1 MTNPLIDS
9 LVAVVAERPEDLPLR
24 VHLAELLIVD
34 GRGPEAVPHLG
45 AVLAAD
51 PANEHAAALMRRVL
65 GMPSQPASTGGAL
78 STGAG
83 GTDPGPSLGAT
94 PALPRESPHGAPPAP
109 SAPVGPADPADPA
122 DPGSSRFAPASSD
135 GAHSEAPAPSG
146 GASTADPVPSD
157 GARSEA
163 LAPSGGASTADPVP
177 SDGAHSGAPASSGGV
192 PTADPVRSDG
202 APSGASASSGGVPTA
217 DPVRSDGAPSGAPAP
232 SEGGHD
238 PVPEEGPTAPQGA
251 AHSPAGPAPG
261 GPAPV
266 DSAPTGTED
275 SGQPVSGPAPEA
287 PAPQGAREEE
297 STPQG
302 AREEESTPQGAR
314 EEAPADGGR
323 PGGFDWDSA
332 EEQVGGP
339 APAFVQGREAE
350 LNEGTDPGGEDMW
363 DVEASTLTL
372 ADVGGMQAV
381 KDRLN
386 MAFLAPLRNPEMRR
400 LYGKSLKGG
409 LMLYGPP
416 GCGKTYI
423 ARALAGEMGASF
435 VSITLTD
442 ILDQFIGNSEANL
455 HSLFETARAHAPVV
469 LFLDEIDAI
478 GQKRSQAS
486 SSGWR
491 GVTNQLLT
499 EMDGIDSGNE
509 GVFILA
515 ATNVPWDVDP
525 ALRRPGRFDRS
536 VAVLPPDEPARQSI
550 LRHHLGS
557 RPVEGIDLAHLARQ
571 TNGFTGADLAH
582 LADSAVEYAMMDSM
596 RTGTVRMV
604 TMKDFKR
611 ALRQVRPSAG
621 PWFSTARNIV
631 AYGNRDGQYD
641 DLAAYMR
648 ANKLL

>member
-24 VHLAELLIVD
+24 AHLAELLVVD

-51 PANEHAAALMRRVL
+51 PANEHAAALMRRAL
-65 GMPSQPASTGGAL
+65 GMPGQPASTGGAP

-83 GTDPGPSLGAT
+83 GTDPGPSVSAT
-94 PALPRESPHGAPPAP
+94 PAIPRESSHGAPPAP
-109 SAPVGPADPADPA
+109 SAPVGPA

-135 GAHSEAPAPSG
+135 GAPSEAPAP
-146 GASTADPVPSD
+146 
-157 GARSEA
+157 
-163 LAPSGGASTADPVP
+163 L
-177 SDGAHSGAPASSGGV
+177 
-192 PTADPVRSDG
+192 
-202 APSGASASSGGVPTA
+202 
-217 DPVRSDGAPSGAPAP
+217 
-232 SEGGHD
+232 EGGHD

-251 AHSPAGPAPG
+251 DHYPAGSAPG

-266 DSAPTGTED
+266 DSTPTATED

-302 AREEESTPQGAR
+302 AREE
-314 EEAPADGGR
+314 APADSGR
-323 PGGFDWDSA
+323 PSRFDWDSA

-350 LNEGTDPGGEDMW
+350 LNEGADPGGEDMW

>member
-24 VHLAELLIVD
+24 VHLAELLVVD

-51 PANEHAAALMRRVL
+51 PANEHAAALMRRAL
-65 GMPSQPASTGGAL
+65 GMPGQPASTGGAP

-83 GTDPGPSLGAT
+83 GTDPGPSVSAT
-94 PALPRESPHGAPPAP
+94 PAIPRESSHGAPPAP
-109 SAPVGPADPADPA
+109 SAPVGPADPAG
-122 DPGSSRFAPASSD
+122 PGSSRFAPASSD
-135 GAHSEAPAPSG
+135 GAPSG
-146 GASTADPVPSD
+146 
-157 GARSEA
+157 A
-163 LAPSGGASTADPVP
+163 LAP
-177 SDGAHSGAPASSGGV
+177 
-192 PTADPVRSDG
+192 
-202 APSGASASSGGVPTA
+202 SGGVPTA

-232 SEGGHD
+232 SGGVPTVDPVRSDGVPSGAPASSGGASTADPVRSDGAPSEAPAPSEGGHD

-251 AHSPAGPAPG
+251 DHSPAGSAPG

-266 DSAPTGTED
+266 DSAPTATGD
-275 SGQPVSGPAPEA
+275 SGEPAPEA
-287 PAPQGAREEE
+287 PAPQAAREEE
-297 STPQG
+297 STPQ
-302 AREEESTPQGAR
+302 SAR

-339 APAFVQGREAE
+339 APAFVQGRETE
-350 LNEGTDPGGEDMW
+350 LNDGADPGGEDMW

-648 ANKLL
+648 GNKLL

>member
-24 VHLAELLIVD
+24 AHLAELLVVD

-51 PANEHAAALMRRVL
+51 PANEHAAALMRRAL
-65 GMPSQPASTGGAL
+65 GMPGQPASTGGAP

-83 GTDPGPSLGAT
+83 GTDPGPSVSAT
-94 PALPRESPHGAPPAP
+94 PAIPRDSSHGAPPAP
-109 SAPVGPADPADPA
+109 SAPVGPADPAG
-122 DPGSSRFAPASSD
+122 PGSSRFAPASSD
-135 GAHSEAPAPSG
+135 GAP
-146 GASTADPVPSD
+146 
-157 GARSEA
+157 SEA

-177 SDGAHSGAPASSGGV
+177 SDGAPSGAPAPSGGASTADPVPSDGAPSGAPASSGGV
-192 PTADPVRSDG
+192 PTVDPV
-202 APSGASASSGGVPTA
+202 P
-217 DPVRSDGAPSGAPAP
+217 SDGAPSGAPAP

-251 AHSPAGPAPG
+251 GHSPAGSAPG

-266 DSAPTGTED
+266 DSAPTATED

-297 STPQG
+297 TAPQD
-302 AREEESTPQGAR
+302 TR
-314 EEAPADGGR
+314 EEAPADSGR
-323 PGGFDWDSA
+323 PSRFDWDSA

>member
-24 VHLAELLIVD
+24 AHLAELLVVD

-51 PANEHAAALMRRVL
+51 PANEHAAALMRRAL
-65 GMPSQPASTGGAL
+65 GMPGQPASTGGAP

-83 GTDPGPSLGAT
+83 GTDPGPSVSAT
-94 PALPRESPHGAPPAP
+94 PAIPRESSHGAPPAP
-109 SAPVGPADPADPA
+109 SAPVGPADP
-122 DPGSSRFAPASSD
+122 GSSRFAPASSD
-135 GAHSEAPAPSG
+135 G
-146 GASTADPVPSD
+146 VP
-157 GARSEA
+157 
-163 LAPSGGASTADPVP
+163 
-177 SDGAHSGAPASSGGV
+177 SGAPASSGGV
-192 PTADPVRSDG
+192 PTVDPVPSDG
-202 APSGASASSGGVPTA
+202 APSE
-217 DPVRSDGAPSGAPAP
+217 APAP
-232 SEGGHD
+232 LEGGHD

-251 AHSPAGPAPG
+251 DHYPAGSAPG

-266 DSAPTGTED
+266 DSTPTATED

-302 AREEESTPQGAR
+302 AREE
-314 EEAPADGGR
+314 APADSGR
-323 PGGFDWDSA
+323 PSRFDWDSA

>member
-1 MTNPLIDS
+1 M
-9 LVAVVAERPEDLPLR
+9 
-24 VHLAELLIVD
+24 
-34 GRGPEAVPHLG
+34 
-45 AVLAAD
+45 
-51 PANEHAAALMRRVL
+51 
-65 GMPSQPASTGGAL
+65 
-78 STGAG
+78 
-83 GTDPGPSLGAT
+83 
-94 PALPRESPHGAPPAP
+94 
-109 SAPVGPADPADPA
+109 
-122 DPGSSRFAPASSD
+122 
-135 GAHSEAPAPSG
+135 
-146 GASTADPVPSD
+146 
-157 GARSEA
+157 
-163 LAPSGGASTADPVP
+163 
-177 SDGAHSGAPASSGGV
+177 

-202 APSGASASSGGVPTA
+202 APSE
-217 DPVRSDGAPSGAPAP
+217 APAP

-266 DSAPTGTED
+266 DSAPTATED
-275 SGQPVSGPAPEA
+275 SGQPAAGPAPEA
-287 PAPQGAREEE
+287 PAPQSAREEE

-302 AREEESTPQGAR
+302 AREETPV
-314 EEAPADGGR
+314 DGRR

-648 ANKLL
+648 ANKLV

>member
-65 GMPSQPASTGGAL
+65 GVPSQPASTGGAP

-83 GTDPGPSLGAT
+83 ETDPGPSV
-94 PALPRESPHGAPPAP
+94 GAPPAP
-109 SAPVGPADPADPA
+109 SAPVGPADP
-122 DPGSSRFAPASSD
+122 GSSRFAPASSAD
-135 GAHSEAPAPSG
+135 APSEAPAPSG
-146 GASTADPVPSD
+146 GAPSEAPAPSGGAPTADPVPSD
-157 GARSEA
+157 GA
-163 LAPSGGASTADPVP
+163 STAAPVP
-177 SDGAHSGAPASSGGV
+177 PDSAPNE
-192 PTADPVRSDG
+192 
-202 APSGASASSGGVPTA
+202 ASASS
-217 DPVRSDGAPSGAPAP
+217 D
-232 SEGGHD
+232 GGHD
-238 PVPEEGPTAPQGA
+238 PVPEEDPTAPQGA
-251 AHSPAGPAPG
+251 DHSPAGSAPG

-266 DSAPTGTED
+266 DSAPTATGD
-275 SGQPVSGPAPEA
+275 SGELALEAPVPQAAREEA
-287 PAPQGAREEE
+287 PAPQAAREEE

-302 AREEESTPQGAR
+302 APEG
-314 EEAPADGGR
+314 APADSGR
-323 PGGFDWDSA
+323 PSRFDWDSA

>member
-24 VHLAELLIVD
+24 AHLAELLVVD

-65 GMPSQPASTGGAL
+65 GVPSQPASTGGAP

-83 GTDPGPSLGAT
+83 ETDPGPSVGGP
-94 PALPRESPHGAPPAP
+94 PAIPRESSHGAPPAP
-109 SAPVGPADPADPA
+109 SAPVGPADPADP
-122 DPGSSRFAPASSD
+122 GSSRFAPAPSG
-135 GAHSEAPAPSG
+135 GAPSEAPAS
-146 GASTADPVPSD
+146 SD
-157 GARSEA
+157 G
-163 LAPSGGASTADPVP
+163 VP
-177 SDGAHSGAPASSGGV
+177 SGAPASSGGV
-192 PTADPVRSDG
+192 PTVDPV
-202 APSGASASSGGVPTA
+202 P
-217 DPVRSDGAPSGAPAP
+217 SDGAPSGAPAP
-232 SEGGHD
+232 SDGGHD

-251 AHSPAGPAPG
+251 DHSPAGSAPG

-266 DSAPTGTED
+266 DSAPTATGD
-275 SGQPVSGPAPEA
+275 SGELALEAPVPQAAREEA
-287 PAPQGAREEE
+287 PAPQAAREEAPVPQAAREEE

-302 AREEESTPQGAR
+302 APEG
-314 EEAPADGGR
+314 APADGGR

-648 ANKLL
+648 GNKLL

>member
-24 VHLAELLIVD
+24 AHLAELLVVD

-135 GAHSEAPAPSG
+135 GA
-146 GASTADPVPSD
+146 
-157 GARSEA
+157 R
-163 LAPSGGASTADPVP
+163 
-177 SDGAHSGAPASSGGV
+177 SGAPA
-192 PTADPVRSDG
+192 P
-202 APSGASASSGGVPTA
+202 SGGVPTA

-302 AREEESTPQGAR
+302 AREE
-314 EEAPADGGR
+314 APVDGRR

-350 LNEGTDPGGEDMW
+350 LNEGADPGGEDMW

-499 EMDGIDSGNE
+499 EMDDIDSGNE

>member
-24 VHLAELLIVD
+24 AHLAELLVVD

-51 PANEHAAALMRRVL
+51 PANEHAAALMRRAL
-65 GMPSQPASTGGAL
+65 GMPGQPASTGGAP

-83 GTDPGPSLGAT
+83 GTDPGPSVSAT
-94 PALPRESPHGAPPAP
+94 PAIPRESSHGVPPAP
-109 SAPVGPADPADPA
+109 SAPVGPADPAG
-122 DPGSSRFAPASSD
+122 PGSSRFAPASSD
-135 GAHSEAPAPSG
+135 GAP
-146 GASTADPVPSD
+146 
-157 GARSEA
+157 
-163 LAPSGGASTADPVP
+163 
-177 SDGAHSGAPASSGGV
+177 SGAPASSGGV

-202 APSGASASSGGVPTA
+202 V
-217 DPVRSDGAPSGAPAP
+217 PSGAPAP
-232 SEGGHD
+232 SEGGHG

-251 AHSPAGPAPG
+251 GHSPAGSAPG

-266 DSAPTGTED
+266 DSTPTATED

-287 PAPQGAREEE
+287 PA
-297 STPQG
+297 PQG

-350 LNEGTDPGGEDMW
+350 LNEGADPGGEDMW

>member
-1 MTNPLIDS
+1 
-9 LVAVVAERPEDLPLR
+9 
-24 VHLAELLIVD
+24 
-34 GRGPEAVPHLG
+34 
-45 AVLAAD
+45 
-51 PANEHAAALMRRVL
+51 
-65 GMPSQPASTGGAL
+65 
-78 STGAG
+78 
-83 GTDPGPSLGAT
+83 
-94 PALPRESPHGAPPAP
+94 
-109 SAPVGPADPADPA
+109 
-122 DPGSSRFAPASSD
+122 
-135 GAHSEAPAPSG
+135 
-146 GASTADPVPSD
+146 
-157 GARSEA
+157 
-163 LAPSGGASTADPVP
+163 
-177 SDGAHSGAPASSGGV
+177 
-192 PTADPVRSDG
+192 
-202 APSGASASSGGVPTA
+202 
-217 DPVRSDGAPSGAPAP
+217 
-232 SEGGHD
+232 
-238 PVPEEGPTAPQGA
+238 
-251 AHSPAGPAPG
+251 
-261 GPAPV
+261 
-266 DSAPTGTED
+266 
-275 SGQPVSGPAPEA
+275 
-287 PAPQGAREEE
+287 
-297 STPQG
+297 

-314 EEAPADGGR
+314 EEAPVDGRR

-350 LNEGTDPGGEDMW
+350 LNEGADPGGEDMW

>member
-65 GMPSQPASTGGAL
+65 GVPSQPASTGGAP

-83 GTDPGPSLGAT
+83 ETDPGPSVGAP
-94 PALPRESPHGAPPAP
+94 PAIPRESSHGAPPAP
-109 SAPVGPADPADPA
+109 SAPVGPADPADP
-122 DPGSSRFAPASSD
+122 GSSRFAPASSG
-135 GAHSEAPAPSG
+135 GAPSEAPAPS
-146 GASTADPVPSD
+146 D
-157 GARSEA
+157 GA
-163 LAPSGGASTADPVP
+163 
-177 SDGAHSGAPASSGGV
+177 
-192 PTADPVRSDG
+192 PTADP
-202 APSGASASSGGVPTA
+202 AP
-217 DPVRSDGAPSGAPAP
+217 SDGAPSGAPASSGGAPTAAPAPSDDAPNAAPAP
-232 SEGGHD
+232 SEGGHG
-238 PVPEEGPTAPQGA
+238 PVPEEGQTAPQGA
-251 AHSPAGPAPG
+251 DHSPAGSAPG
-261 GPAPV
+261 GPAPG
-266 DSAPTGTED
+266 DSAPTATGD
-275 SGQPVSGPAPEA
+275 SGELALEA

-302 AREEESTPQGAR
+302 AP

-339 APAFVQGREAE
+339 APAFVQGRETE
-350 LNEGTDPGGEDMW
+350 LNDGADPGGEDMW

>member
-24 VHLAELLIVD
+24 AHLAELLVVD

-51 PANEHAAALMRRVL
+51 PANEHAAALMRRAL
-65 GMPSQPASTGGAL
+65 GMPSEPASTGGVP

-83 GTDPGPSLGAT
+83 GTDPGPSVSAT
-94 PALPRESPHGAPPAP
+94 PAIPRESSHGAPPAP
-109 SAPVGPADPADPA
+109 SAPVGPADPAG
-122 DPGSSRFAPASSD
+122 PGSSRFAPASSD
-135 GAHSEAPAPSG
+135 GAPNGAPASSG
-146 GASTADPVPSD
+146 GVP
-157 GARSEA
+157 
-163 LAPSGGASTADPVP
+163 TADPVP
-177 SDGAHSGAPASSGGV
+177 SDGAHSGAPA
-192 PTADPVRSDG
+192 
-202 APSGASASSGGVPTA
+202 
-217 DPVRSDGAPSGAPAP
+217 P
-232 SEGGHD
+232 SEGGHG

-251 AHSPAGPAPG
+251 GHSPAGSAPG

-266 DSAPTGTED
+266 DSTPTATED

-350 LNEGTDPGGEDMW
+350 LNEGADPGGEDMW

>member
-9 LVAVVAERPEDLPLR
+9 LVAVVAQRPEDLPLR
-24 VHLAELLIVD
+24 VHLAELLVAD
-34 GRGPEAVPHLG
+34 GRCPEAVPHLG

-51 PANEHAAALMRRVL
+51 PANEHAAALMRRAL
-65 GMPSQPASTGGAL
+65 GVPSQPTSTGGAP
-78 STGAG
+78 STGTG
-83 GTDPGPSLGAT
+83 ETDPGPTVGAM
-94 PALPRESPHGAPPAP
+94 PALPRESSDGAPPMP
-109 SAPVGPADPADPA
+109 SAPVESA
-122 DPGSSRFAPASSD
+122 DPGSSRV
-135 GAHSEAPAPSG
+135 APAP
-146 GASTADPVPSD
+146 
-157 GARSEA
+157 
-163 LAPSGGASTADPVP
+163 
-177 SDGAHSGAPASSGGV
+177 
-192 PTADPVRSDG
+192 SDG
-202 APSGASASSGGVPTA
+202 APSQ
-217 DPVRSDGAPSGAPAP
+217 APSP
-232 SEGGHD
+232 SEGGHG
-238 PVPEEGPTAPQGA
+238 PVPEGAPTAPQGA
-251 AHSPAGPAPG
+251 GHSPVDPALDA
-261 GPAPV
+261 PAPV
-266 DSAPTGTED
+266 DGD
-275 SGQPVSGPAPEA
+275 
-287 PAPQGAREEE
+287 
-297 STPQG
+297 
-302 AREEESTPQGAR
+302 
-314 EEAPADGGR
+314 R

-339 APAFVQGREAE
+339 APAFVQGRETE
-350 LNEGTDPGGEDMW
+350 LNDGADPGGEDMW
-363 DVEASTLTL
+363 DIEASTLTL

-582 LADSAVEYAMMDSM
+582 LADSAAEYAMMDSM

>member
-65 GMPSQPASTGGAL
+65 GVPSQPASTGGAP

-83 GTDPGPSLGAT
+83 GTDPGPSV
-94 PALPRESPHGAPPAP
+94 GAPPAP
-109 SAPVGPADPADPA
+109 SAPVGPADP
-122 DPGSSRFAPASSD
+122 GSSRFAPASSD
-135 GAHSEAPAPSG
+135 AARSGDPAP
-146 GASTADPVPSD
+146 
-157 GARSEA
+157 
-163 LAPSGGASTADPVP
+163 
-177 SDGAHSGAPASSGGV
+177 
-192 PTADPVRSDG
+192 
-202 APSGASASSGGVPTA
+202 SGGVPTA
-217 DPVRSDGAPSGAPAP
+217 DPVRSDGAPSGAPASSDGVPSGAPAP
-232 SEGGHD
+232 SESGHD

-251 AHSPAGPAPG
+251 GHSPAGSAPG

-266 DSAPTGTED
+266 DSTPTATED

-287 PAPQGAREEE
+287 PA
-297 STPQG
+297 
-302 AREEESTPQGAR
+302 PQGAR

-350 LNEGTDPGGEDMW
+350 LNEGADPGGEDMW

>member
-24 VHLAELLIVD
+24 AHLAELLVVD

-51 PANEHAAALMRRVL
+51 PANEHAAALMRRAL
-65 GMPSQPASTGGAL
+65 GMPGQPASTGGAP

-83 GTDPGPSLGAT
+83 GTDPGPSVSAT
-94 PALPRESPHGAPPAP
+94 PAIPRESSHGAPPAP
-109 SAPVGPADPADPA
+109 SAPVGPA

-135 GAHSEAPAPSG
+135 GAP
-146 GASTADPVPSD
+146 
-157 GARSEA
+157 SEA

-177 SDGAHSGAPASSGGV
+177 SDGA
-192 PTADPVRSDG
+192 
-202 APSGASASSGGVPTA
+202 PSE
-217 DPVRSDGAPSGAPAP
+217 APAP
-232 SEGGHD
+232 LEGGHD

-251 AHSPAGPAPG
+251 DHYPAGSAPG

-266 DSAPTGTED
+266 DSTPTATED

-302 AREEESTPQGAR
+302 AREE
-314 EEAPADGGR
+314 APADSGR
-323 PGGFDWDSA
+323 PSRFDWDSA

>member
-24 VHLAELLIVD
+24 AHLAELLVVD

-51 PANEHAAALMRRVL
+51 PANEHAAALMRRAL
-65 GMPSQPASTGGAL
+65 GMPGQPASTGGAP

-83 GTDPGPSLGAT
+83 GTDPGPSVSAT
-94 PALPRESPHGAPPAP
+94 PAIPRESSHGAPPAP
-109 SAPVGPADPADPA
+109 SAPVGPADPAG
-122 DPGSSRFAPASSD
+122 PGSSRFAPASSD
-135 GAHSEAPAPSG
+135 GAPSEALVPSG
-146 GASTADPVPSD
+146 GAS
-157 GARSEA
+157 
-163 LAPSGGASTADPVP
+163 
-177 SDGAHSGAPASSGGV
+177 
-192 PTADPVRSDG
+192 TADPVRSDG
-202 APSGASASSGGVPTA
+202 APSGAPAPSGGVPTA
-217 DPVRSDGAPSGAPAP
+217 DPVPSDGAPSGAPAPSGGVPTADPVPSDGAPSGAPAP

-251 AHSPAGPAPG
+251 DHSPAGPAPG

-266 DSAPTGTED
+266 DSAPTATED
-275 SGQPVSGPAPEA
+275 SEQPVSGPAPEA
-287 PAPQGAREEE
+287 PAPQ
-297 STPQG
+297 S

-350 LNEGTDPGGEDMW
+350 LNEGADPGGEDMW

>member
-24 VHLAELLIVD
+24 AHLAELLVVD

-51 PANEHAAALMRRVL
+51 PANEHAAALMRRAL
-65 GMPSQPASTGGAL
+65 GMPGQPASTGGAP

-83 GTDPGPSLGAT
+83 GTDPGPSVSAT
-94 PALPRESPHGAPPAP
+94 PAIPRESSHGAPPAP
-109 SAPVGPADPADPA
+109 SAPVGPADPAG
-122 DPGSSRFAPASSD
+122 PGSSRFAPASSD
-135 GAHSEAPAPSG
+135 GAP
-146 GASTADPVPSD
+146 
-157 GARSEA
+157 SEA

-177 SDGAHSGAPASSGGV
+177 SDGARSGAPAPSGGASTADPVRSDGVPSGAPASSGGV
-192 PTADPVRSDG
+192 PTVDPVPSDG
-202 APSGASASSGGVPTA
+202 APSE
-217 DPVRSDGAPSGAPAP
+217 APAP

-251 AHSPAGPAPG
+251 GHSPAGSAPG

-266 DSAPTGTED
+266 DSAPTATED

-297 STPQG
+297 TAPQD
-302 AREEESTPQGAR
+302 TR
-314 EEAPADGGR
+314 EEAPADSGR
-323 PGGFDWDSA
+323 PSRFDWDSA

>member
-1 MTNPLIDS
+1 M
-9 LVAVVAERPEDLPLR
+9 
-24 VHLAELLIVD
+24 
-34 GRGPEAVPHLG
+34 
-45 AVLAAD
+45 
-51 PANEHAAALMRRVL
+51 
-65 GMPSQPASTGGAL
+65 
-78 STGAG
+78 
-83 GTDPGPSLGAT
+83 
-94 PALPRESPHGAPPAP
+94 
-109 SAPVGPADPADPA
+109 
-122 DPGSSRFAPASSD
+122 
-135 GAHSEAPAPSG
+135 
-146 GASTADPVPSD
+146 DPVPSD
-157 GARSEA
+157 GAPSE
-163 LAPSGGASTADPVP
+163 
-177 SDGAHSGAPASSGGV
+177 
-192 PTADPVRSDG
+192 
-202 APSGASASSGGVPTA
+202 
-217 DPVRSDGAPSGAPAP
+217 APAP

-251 AHSPAGPAPG
+251 DHYPAGSAPG

-266 DSAPTGTED
+266 DSTPTATED

-297 STPQG
+297 TAPQD
-302 AREEESTPQGAR
+302 TR
-314 EEAPADGGR
+314 EEAPADSGR
-323 PGGFDWDSA
+323 PSRFDWDSA

-350 LNEGTDPGGEDMW
+350 LNEGADPGGEDMW

>member
-24 VHLAELLIVD
+24 AHLAELLVVD

-51 PANEHAAALMRRVL
+51 PANEHAAALMRRAL
-65 GMPSQPASTGGAL
+65 GMPGQPASTGGAP

-83 GTDPGPSLGAT
+83 GTDPGPSVSAT
-94 PALPRESPHGAPPAP
+94 PAIPRESSHGAPPAP
-109 SAPVGPADPADPA
+109 SAPVGPA

-135 GAHSEAPAPSG
+135 GAPSG
-146 GASTADPVPSD
+146 
-157 GARSEA
+157 A
-163 LAPSGGASTADPVP
+163 LAPL
-177 SDGAHSGAPASSGGV
+177 
-192 PTADPVRSDG
+192 
-202 APSGASASSGGVPTA
+202 
-217 DPVRSDGAPSGAPAP
+217 
-232 SEGGHD
+232 EGGHD

-251 AHSPAGPAPG
+251 DHYPAGSAPG

-266 DSAPTGTED
+266 DSTPTATED
-275 SGQPVSGPAPEA
+275 SGQPVAGPAPEA

-302 AREEESTPQGAR
+302 AREE
-314 EEAPADGGR
+314 APADSGR
-323 PGGFDWDSA
+323 PSRFDWDSA